1 MGAGEMVFYSHKK
14 KKWVTQETEAA
25 RAPGPAGRKTGGHGQ
40 GGGHAKAEILVAPF
54 TRNQSVS
61 QQQSYQRRNMGPGL
75 SGTNNSMSFLNI
87 HCVLGTTHKY
97 SVSCDCPHGP
107 WGTVGGAGTRTQ
119 RESLSSGRGGHTES
133 TAEVGRAE

>member
-1 MGAGEMVFYSHKK
+1 MGDPGDRSSG
-14 KKWVTQETEAA
+14 
-25 RAPGPAGRKTGGHGQ
+25 APGPAGRETEGHRQ
-40 GGGHAKAEILVAPF
+40 GGGHVKAEILVAPF

-75 SGTNNSMSFLNI
+75 PGMNNNMSFLNV
-87 HCVLGTTHKY
+87 HCVLGTMHKY

-107 WGTVGGAGTRTQ
+107 WGTVGGAGTRIQ
-119 RESLSSGRGGHTES
+119 RESLFSQRGGHTEA